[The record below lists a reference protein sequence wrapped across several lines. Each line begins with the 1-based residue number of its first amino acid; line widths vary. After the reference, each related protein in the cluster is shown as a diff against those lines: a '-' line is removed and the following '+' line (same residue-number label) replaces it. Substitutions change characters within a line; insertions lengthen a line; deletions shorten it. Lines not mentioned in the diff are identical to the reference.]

1 MSILSVNTK
10 LNKGLSLGIKTLGI
24 HFAPHKLSGKNVCP
38 SASKGCVQSCL
49 FTSGMGVYRTVKDAR
64 IKKTQYFLNDRNKF
78 MFELKKEIETQIR
91 RAKKNNMIPA
101 FRLNL
106 TSDIAW
112 ESIKLEGKN
121 IMEHFPDVQFY
132 DYVKNPKRMLNFL
145 LGKFPKNYH
154 LTFSRSESNDE
165 HCQMVMKLGGN
176 VAMVFEY
183 KLPETY
189 TGLPIVN
196 GDDNDCRFL
205 DPKGVIVGLKVK
217 GAGKKDESG
226 FVIRAV

>member
-1 MSILSVNTK
+1 MPLLSVNTK
-10 LNKGLSLGIKTLGI
+10 LNKGLALGIKTMGL

-38 SASKGCVQSCL
+38 NASKGCSFSCL
-49 FTSGMGVYRTVKDAR
+49 NKSGMGFYQSVQDAR

-91 RAKKNNMIPA
+91 RAKKNDMIPS

-106 TSDIAW
+106 TSDLAW
-112 ESIKLEGKN
+112 ESIKLSGKN
-121 IMEHFPDVQFY
+121 LMDHFPEIQFY
-132 DYVKNPKRMLNFL
+132 DYTKSPKRMLDFL

-165 HCQMVMKLGGN
+165 HCQIISKLGGSIA
-176 VAMVFEY
+176 VVFRG

-189 TGLPIVN
+189 MGMPTIS
-196 GDDNDCRFL
+196 GDESDARFL
-205 DPKGVIVGLKVK
+205 DPKGVIVGLVEK
-217 GAGKKDESG
+217 GLAKKDKS
-226 FVIRAV
+226 